1 MTDYKKLWKTI
12 NPFFSNKCL
21 NSNKLMPREKDVV
34 VAEQKALTTLMNN
47 YFVNV
52 TADLDLKRDSE
63 NFYDT
68 PASAYNI
75 KKKFQD
81 HQSIL

>member
-1 MTDYKKLWKTI
+1 M
-12 NPFFSNKCL
+12 
-21 NSNKLMPREKDVV
+21 
-34 VAEQKALTTLMNN
+34 
-47 YFVNV
+47 

-68 PASAYNI
+68 PASVYNI

-81 HQSIL
+81 QQSILKIRKPLIVTDLFSFHEITEDEIRKETRWF

>member
-1 MTDYKKLWKTI
+1 M
-12 NPFFSNKCL
+12 
-21 NSNKLMPREKDVV
+21 
-34 VAEQKALTTLMNN
+34 
-47 YFVNV
+47 

-68 PASAYNI
+68 PASVYNI

-81 HQSIL
+81 HQIILKINISLKRLWYGYIFRKYSNNIKIGYY